1 MGVRTIEVTSCRGSA
16 AHLTRNGI
24 PDHVPNVYSQS
35 LRRLAF
41 SENFAAGRSAL
52 WSAAIHIQARLIV
65 AVRSRFSRTIRAA
78 IFAGVWFPQMKTE
91 QKNLTTISINGAL
104 LEAAKSEANAHRRS
118 LSSQLEIWIEQS
130 LEAAGKRKS
139 KT

>member
-1 MGVRTIEVTSCRGSA
+1 
-16 AHLTRNGI
+16 
-24 PDHVPNVYSQS
+24 
-35 LRRLAF
+35 LAF
-41 SENFAAGRSAL
+41 SENFAAGLSAI

-65 AVRSRFSRTIRAA
+65 AVRSRFSRTIRAP
-78 IFAGVWFPQMKTE
+78 FAGVWFPQMKTE

-104 LEAAKSEANAHRRS
+104 LEAAKSEAHAHRRS

-139 KT
+139 KA